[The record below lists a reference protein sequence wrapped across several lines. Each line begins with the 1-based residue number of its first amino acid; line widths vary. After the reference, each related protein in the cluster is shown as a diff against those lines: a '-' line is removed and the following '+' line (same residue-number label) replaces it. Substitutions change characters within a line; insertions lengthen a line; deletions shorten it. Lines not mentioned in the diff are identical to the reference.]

1 MSTNLVWEIIKN
13 NSSFLRK
20 QVRGN
25 KVTTFSADPMNLTAT
40 YSYFL
45 CARSDVQP

>member
-13 NSSFLRK
+13 NSCFLRK

-25 KVTTFSADPMNLTAT
+25 KVTTFSSDPMNLTAT
-40 YSYFL
+40 YSYFFFIP
-45 CARSDVQP
+45 SDV